1 MSSKLMLESFRTVWS
16 IPALGYLI
24 VVWMKETVVGRR
36 NKNQFTR
43 KKGKKDNYCRWSVD
57 IKSFE
62 YTGFKQQWIMTIYI
76 VLYNKGIQIIN
87 ISLCRVEMISIQI
100 FHLCDKLLLENGF
113 FITKHWM
120 FPPRVNSYLL
130 TSTLHTLW
138 NYTYFHNYYTYL
150 LTTLESAW
158 CGACTNL
165 TRT

>member
-1 MSSKLMLESFRTVWS
+1 MNELLLSRHSYFKYEGTTGLESTNTFFAS
-16 IPALGYLI
+16 
-24 VVWMKETVVGRR
+24 ETYFQCFETYFQWKKLEVGRR

-100 FHLCDKLLLENGF
+100 FHLCDKLFLENGF
-113 FITKHWM
+113 FITKHI
-120 FPPRVNSYLL
+120 YLWF
-130 TSTLHTLW
+130 SIGIW
-138 NYTYFHNYYTYL
+138 KYPVRKY
-150 LTTLESAW
+150 
-158 CGACTNL
+158 
-165 TRT
+165 